1 MKNSTLFFCALVC
14 GMASMSQTTQPC
26 VINASGG
33 TYSSADYSYEW
44 SIGELVLVNEMK
56 DNDSKYVLTNG
67 FLQPFARNE
76 SNQKPPAIF
85 RQHEFRVLNNP
96 VKDVMRVQL
105 LTAEAGKLVLYVYD
119 ERGNI
124 ICYREANV
132 SSSGTIES
140 VEMRGFANG
149 TYMLK
154 ASFTGAT
161 TKEKKSQT
169 YKLLKIH

>member
-1 MKNSTLFFCALVC
+1 MKNCTLLFCALAC
-14 GMASMSQTTQPC
+14 GMFSMSQTMQPC

-33 TYSSADYSYEW
+33 TYSGQNYSYEW

-56 DNDSKYVLTNG
+56 DSDSKYVLTNG

-76 SNQKPPAIF
+76 NSQKPPAIF

-96 VKDVMRVQL
+96 VKDELRIQL
-105 LTAEAGKLVLYVYD
+105 LTGEAGHLMLWMYD
-119 ERGNI
+119 DRGNI
-124 ICYREANV
+124 SSYRVVNV
-132 SSSGTIES
+132 SAAGTIES
-140 VEMRGFANG
+140 IGMRGFANG

-154 ASFTGAT
+154 ASFTGDI

-169 YKLLKIH
+169 YKILKIH